1 MNFEYFIA
9 KRIIDSKAY
18 KSSISAPI
26 IKIGILAIA
35 LGVIVMMIAIAT
47 GIGLQQKI
55 RDKVVA
61 FNGHATITNYDTNN
75 SQESDK
81 PISINQDFYPD
92 FKSVKGIKHIQGVAT
107 RYAVFKLPE
116 TFESVIIKGVGAD
129 YDWQYLQEYL
139 VEGVLPDFTKEQ
151 SLDLVIS
158 QYFANRLNL
167 KIGDKINTHFLNKNP
182 NKLPRILPYKI
193 VGIYNSGFKEFDE
206 KFAIADIKHIQRLNK
221 WKADQIGNFE
231 VFINDFDA
239 IDDKTKQIFQETPST
254 LNVESVKQKF
264 EIVFDWIGIFDK
276 NIAGIIGIMILVAG
290 INTITALLVLIL
302 ERTQM
307 IGILKALGN
316 SSNSIRKI
324 FLYNAAYL
332 VIIGLFWGNL
342 IGLSLLFAQKYFS
355 FLSFPNP
362 EQYYMKTIPVYISL
376 DYIIPL
382 NVGTFVLCLAILLI
396 PSYIITKI
404 SPVKAIRFE

>member
-1 MNFEYFIA
+1 LNFEYFIA